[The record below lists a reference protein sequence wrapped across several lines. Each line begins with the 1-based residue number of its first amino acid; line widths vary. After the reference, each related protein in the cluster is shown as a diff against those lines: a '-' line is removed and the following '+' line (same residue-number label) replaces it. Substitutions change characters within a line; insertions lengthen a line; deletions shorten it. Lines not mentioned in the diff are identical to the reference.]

1 MGYKSKLDEVDKA
14 IKANADFLDL
24 IVSDPAIF
32 GHNVD
37 SASSEE
43 EHPSDGAEAPQHDGP
58 SGT

>member
-32 GHNVD
+32 GHNID
-37 SASSEE
+37 SNSPEE
-43 EHPSDGAEAPQHDGP
+43 ERPSDVLEARQHDGP